1 MLQIDSLT
9 HSQTNASCHHQRLAE
24 IRYVR
29 RRTNHLLTFNT
40 ELNKPTTSTQLVS
53 SSRCLRYFSQ
63 LTFRQLICTHNTN
76 TSIDQRQHKQHHQR
90 LAAIRSVRRRTAG
103 SAANSAAGSSTC
115 PGSSPNSAESSA
127 KPCAR
132 TRQRQR
138 LVQ

>member
-40 ELNKPTTSTQLVS
+40 ELNKPTTSTQPVS
-53 SSRCLRYFSQ
+53 SSRCLRYFS
-63 LTFRQLICTHNTN
+63 QLICTHNTN

-115 PGSSPNSAESSA
+115 PGSSPNSAKSSA
-127 KPCAR
+127 NPCAR

-138 LVQ
+138 LVR